1 MEKSLSYEPGEVVDG
16 KVVYDETRNEY
27 LLKTDS
33 GYFSVQDYLKTQ
45 YGSEVRVTCARIESL
60 QAMVSFL
67 YGSVYR
73 FLRSNLKQTCFKS

>member
-16 KVVYDETRNEY
+16 RVIYDETRNEY

-60 QAMVSFL
+60 KALEDYLNQQHL
-67 YGSVYR
+67 PH
-73 FLRSNLKQTCFKS
+73 TE